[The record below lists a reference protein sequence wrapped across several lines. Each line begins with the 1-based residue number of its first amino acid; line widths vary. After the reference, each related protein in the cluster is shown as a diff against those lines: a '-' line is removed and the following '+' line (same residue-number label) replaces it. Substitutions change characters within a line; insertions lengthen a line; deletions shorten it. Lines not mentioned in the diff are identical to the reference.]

1 MFPKGQHSVA
11 NVQVQL
17 GIAKRFVDYEF
28 TTLVITKHKRIQ
40 GTRPNMIA
48 PYELNMRLTSLHA

>member
-17 GIAKRFVDYEF
+17 GIAKRFVDYGF
-28 TTLVITKHKRIQ
+28 LTKLKGTPANPNRIIKLATKNQ
-40 GTRPNMIA
+40 A
-48 PYELNMRLTSLHA
+48 L